1 MLQTYYIALIKSIET
16 WHFRLSQ
23 LQPNSTKRKILL
35 SSPLSVPP
43 ARAQKRAIDPR
54 SRARKVATF
63 KLSFALYNN
72 SHLILGNEI
81 REKVFK

>member
-16 WHFRLSQ
+16 WHFRLSK

-54 SRARKVATF
+54 KRARKVATCILTF
-63 KLSFALYNN
+63 IDYSN
-72 SHLILGNEI
+72 SNI
-81 REKVFK
+81 F